1 MFNCVSLP
9 LVAAE
14 RTRMSTDARRE
25 QLLDSGVALLKHRP
39 QTEVSIEEIAEAA
52 GVSKGLLYHYFPTKT
67 EFIVAALERGQQELA
82 ARLSPDDSL
91 PAVKR
96 LDASLDAFLDYVEEH
111 PVAFASIFRGES
123 ESPAIAAVLSAG
135 RNEQLETLL
144 ERLGEWDEAPVSVE
158 RTPELEAAAQGWI
171 FFVEGAVLHWMEN
184 EGGDRKRLRVM
195 LRTAL
200 GGALLAAATA
210 RGEATR

>member
-1 MFNCVSLP
+1 
-9 LVAAE
+9 
-14 RTRMSTDARRE
+14 MSTDARRE

-82 ARLSPDDSL
+82 ARLAPDDSL
-91 PAVKR
+91 APVKR
-96 LDASLDAFLDYVEEH
+96 LDASLEAFLDYVEEH
-111 PVAFASIFRGES
+111 PAAFASIFRGES
-123 ESPAIAAVLSAG
+123 ESPTIAAVLEAG
-135 RNEQLETLL
+135 RTEQLETLL
-144 ERLGEWDEAPVSVE
+144 EALGEWQEAPVSVK
-158 RTPELEAAAQGWI
+158 RTPELEAAVQGWI

-184 EGGDRKRLRVM
+184 EGGDRDRLRMM

-200 GGALLAAATA
+200 GGALLAAAAA
-210 RGEATR
+210 RGEARK

>member
-1 MFNCVSLP
+1 
-9 LVAAE
+9 
-14 RTRMSTDARRE
+14 MSTDARRE

-39 QTEVSIEEIAEAA
+39 QTEVSIEEIAAAA

-82 ARLSPDDSL
+82 ARLAPDDSL
-91 PAVKR
+91 APVKR

-111 PVAFASIFRGES
+111 PAAFASIFRGES
-123 ESPAIAAVLSAG
+123 ESPTIAAVLEAG
-135 RNEQLETLL
+135 RAGQLEILL
-144 ERLGEWDEAPVSVE
+144 EALGEWQEAPVSVK
-158 RTPELEAAAQGWI
+158 RTPELEAAVQGWI

-210 RGEATR
+210 RGEATK